1 MRTPIYDLEDL
12 AEYIDLR
19 KYQTKKKPDEVGLG
33 RNVSLFDKLRKWAYV
48 AVRKYRGSE
57 RNFVLWSAET
67 YGKALEYN
75 GDFVQPLLERE
86 CYHIAKSVS
95 KWTWRKDAEAL
106 AAFKARQS
114 AKGQKGGKGAI
125 GMSNRWGSNES
136 KQASARIMAAKGMTI
151 RAIAEEL
158 GISKSTVGRWV
169 SE

>member
-1 MRTPIYDLEDL
+1 MRMPIYDLEDL

-86 CYHIAKSVS
+86 CYHIAKSVA

-114 AKGQKGGKGAI
+114 AKGQKGGKI
-125 GMSNRWGSNES
+125 GMLNRWGDNED
-136 KQASARIMAAKGMTI
+136 KKASARIMAAKGMTQ
-151 RAIAEEL
+151 RAIADEL
-158 GISKSTVGRWV
+158 GVSQKTVSNWLRF
-169 SE
+169 E